1 MHCAR
6 NDNAGRDTNKK
17 KPTEH
22 SVMPKALTGITILDF
37 SHLLQGPFATQLLAD
52 MGADV
57 IKIERAGAGDM
68 FRSMTFFA
76 KWVGGSESPNF
87 LAWNRNKRSIAL
99 NLKSP
104 KVHAIIMEM
113 AKHADVVVQNFRPG
127 VLAKLGYGYDDFK
140 AVNPRIIY
148 CSGSGY
154 GEEGPYVDRPGQ
166 DMLIQGLAGLIANTG
181 RGDMAPV
188 PAGAGLADQI
198 GAMNMVY
205 GILAALYYRE
215 KTGKGQKIEVNL
227 LAGLLA
233 HLAQEYVAVLN
244 LGEDFIRPNSGIGH
258 PGMQAPFGIYET
270 KDGHVS
276 IAMSPFKTLY
286 ETLNAPALAV
296 YDDLKTLFNKRDE
309 VWEKVNAETSKF
321 TTADLLK
328 RLLAAD
334 IWCAEVKDIRRA
346 AEDPQVQH
354 MGMLTTY
361 EHPTAGAVRVVSPAV
376 KMSETPA
383 TIDRPAPLVGEHG
396 REILAEF
403 GVPKSEIEALVASG
417 DMTVQTA

>member
-1 MHCAR
+1 M
-6 NDNAGRDTNKK
+6 N
-17 KPTEH
+17 
-22 SVMPKALTGITILDF
+22 KALEGVTILDF

-52 MGADV
+52 MGANV
-57 IKIERAGAGDM
+57 IKIERAGSGDM

-99 NLKSP
+99 NLKSS
-104 KVHAIIMEM
+104 KVHAVIMEM
-113 AKHADVVVQNFRPG
+113 ARKADVVVQNFRPG
-127 VLAKLGYGYDDFK
+127 VLAKLGYGYEDFK

-154 GEEGPYVDRPGQ
+154 GESGPYVDRPGQ
-166 DMLIQGLAGLIANTG
+166 DMLIQGLAGLSSNTG
-181 RGDMAPV
+181 RGDGPPI

-205 GILAALYYRE
+205 GILSALYYRE

-227 LAGLLA
+227 LAGMLA
-233 HLAQEYVAVLN
+233 HLGQEYVGVLN
-244 LGEDFIRPNSGIGH
+244 LGEDFVRPRSGIGH

-270 KDGHVS
+270 SDGGYVS

-286 ETLNAPALAV
+286 VTLNAPGLAV
-296 YDDLKTLFNKRDE
+296 YDDLETLFKKRDE
-309 VWEKVNAETSKF
+309 VWEKVNDETRKY
-321 TTADLLK
+321 TRDDLLA

-334 IWCAEVKDIRRA
+334 IWCAGVNDIREA
-346 AEDPQVQH
+346 SEDPQVKF
-354 MGMLTTY
+354 MGMLTSY
-361 EHPTAGAVRVVSPAV
+361 EHPRAGTVRVVAPAV

-383 TIDRPAPLVGEHG
+383 TIERPAPLVGQHG
-396 REILAEF
+396 REVLAEF
-403 GVPKSEIEALVASG
+403 GFSKDEIAALEASG
-417 DMTVQTA
+417 DMTVAEV

>member
-1 MHCAR
+1 M
-6 NDNAGRDTNKK
+6 D
-17 KPTEH
+17 
-22 SVMPKALTGITILDF
+22 KALEGVTILDF
-37 SHLLQGPFATQLLAD
+37 SHLLQGPFATQLLGD

-57 IKIERAGAGDM
+57 IKIERAGAGDL

-104 KVHAIIMEM
+104 KVHAIVMEM
-113 AKHADVVVQNFRPG
+113 ARKADVVVQNFRPG
-127 VLAKLGYGYDDFK
+127 VLAKLGYAYEDFK

-166 DMLIQGLAGLIANTG
+166 DMLIQGLTGLISNTG
-181 RGDMAPV
+181 RGDQPPV

-205 GILAALYYRE
+205 GILSALYYRE

-227 LAGLLA
+227 LAGLIA
-233 HLAQEYVAVLN
+233 HQAQEYVAVLN
-244 LGEDFIRPNSGIGH
+244 LGEDLQRPNSGIGH
-258 PGMQAPFGIYET
+258 PGMQAPFGVYET
-270 KDGHVS
+270 ADGYVT

-286 ETLNAPALAV
+286 ETLHAPELAV
-296 YDDLKTLFNKRDE
+296 YDDLKTLYDKRDE
-309 VWEKVNAETSKF
+309 VFDAVNALTKTYS
-321 TTADLLK
+321 TAELLD

-334 IWCAEVKDIRRA
+334 IWSAEVKDIRRA
-346 AEDPQVQH
+346 ARDPQVEY
-354 MGMLTTY
+354 MRMIATY
-361 EHPTAGAVRVVSPAV
+361 EHPRGGTVRVVAPAV

-383 TIDRPAPLVGEHG
+383 TIERPAPLVGQHG

-403 GVPKSEIEALVASG
+403 GVPASEIAALEASG
-417 DMTVQTA
+417 DMTVQEA

>member
-1 MHCAR
+1 MDSGLTMQR
-6 NDNAGRDTNKK
+6 
-17 KPTEH
+17 
-22 SVMPKALTGITILDF
+22 ALEGVTVLDF
-37 SHLLQGPFATQLLAD
+37 SHLLQGPFATQLLGD
-52 MGADV
+52 LGANI
-57 IKIERAGAGDM
+57 IKIERAGAGDL

-104 KVHAIIMEM
+104 KVHDLIMEM
-113 AKHADVVVQNFRPG
+113 AKKADVVVQNFRPG
-127 VLAKLGYGYDDFK
+127 VLARLGYGYEDFK
-140 AVNPRIIY
+140 AVNPRIVY

-166 DMLIQGLAGLIANTG
+166 DMLIQGLAGLVANTG
-181 RGDMAPV
+181 RGDQPPV

-198 GAMNMVY
+198 GALNMVY
-205 GILAALYYRE
+205 GILAALYWRE

-227 LAGLLA
+227 LAGMLA

-244 LGEDFIRPNSGIGH
+244 LGQDLERPKSGIGH

-270 KDGHVS
+270 KDGYVS

-286 ETLNAPALAV
+286 ETLGAPELAV
-296 YDDLKTLFNKRDE
+296 YDDLTTLYDKRDE
-309 VWEKVNAETSKF
+309 VWEHVNSETKKYGTAE
-321 TTADLLK
+321 LLD

-334 IWCAEVKDIRRA
+334 IWCAEVKDIRHA
-346 AEDPQVQH
+346 AEDPQVKY
-354 MGMLTTY
+354 MNMLVTY
-361 EHPTAGAVRVVSPAV
+361 EHPKGGTVRVVAPAIR
-376 KMSETPA
+376 MSETPPA
-383 TIDRPAPLVGEHG
+383 IERPAPLIGQHG

-403 GVPKSEIEALVASG
+403 GVAEAEIDELVASG
-417 DMTVQTA
+417 DMTVEA